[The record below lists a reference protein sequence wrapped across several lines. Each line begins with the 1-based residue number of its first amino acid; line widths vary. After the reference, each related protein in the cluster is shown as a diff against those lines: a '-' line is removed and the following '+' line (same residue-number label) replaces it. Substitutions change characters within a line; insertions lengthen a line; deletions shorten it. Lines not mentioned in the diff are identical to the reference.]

1 MAETTVLDSF
11 WDLIGGVL
19 TLNPEIVETISAL
32 PRANLLAVILVLA
45 AGLSMGIAQGI
56 VLFAN
61 RVKPIRFVF
70 SLLIGTALFF
80 AGYSFWVFSTW
91 LVSLWLSEVTL
102 SLGRIA
108 QVLGYSYA
116 PLIFSFFGALPY
128 LGPPILQLLS
138 VWNLLAMDVGFSA
151 ITDLSAVAAAR
162 YVLLGWVVLQI
173 LQQTVGQPIA
183 ATGRWIAN
191 RAAGVNLVTNPQE
204 LSDLVQSGVRIQ
216 TTPESIRGQ
225 AAALYDAASA
235 PAAAASADKPLAS
248 PLRNPPM
255 GQGTGRRR
263 FGLNRTL
270 QRSLQFL
277 GLALLTMIV
286 LTLLSPWRDWLFQG
300 ASNRGGLVQWVF
312 DLIWLGLIGLIV
324 SGLLAPLEALGWWAG
339 WYGDNLAPRPISVAA
354 ATNHQAP
361 LTRRYV
367 VYLDGIGQST
377 RDYQPS
383 VANFLNRLAALLPK
397 DMQLVKGLMSYSV
410 LNRSLTEDRL
420 LSPLWRWAE
429 QLQLSNRA
437 AWIGLLVNIRN
448 VLIVAVSADQR
459 YGPIYNQGV
468 AQQIYDSLI
477 HLGYPA
483 TGGIPITLIGY
494 SGGGQIAMG
503 ALPFLKRTLQTTVEV
518 ISLGGVI
525 SGNVRALEVEQ
536 LYHLV
541 GERDTVERVGP
552 ILFPRRWPLSTL
564 SYWNRAKR
572 KGRISLISL
581 GRVGHQVPGG
591 ILDPNA
597 VLPDGRSHLQQT
609 LDFILDILQGNLSQV
624 IDPEKLPGDVLSNY
638 RRYQQADY
646 NQWDY
651 YPLTQSVDLS
661 LYRPIAPW
669 MGRLVL
675 PEADLKSRL
684 HGVLFEVHH
693 APQPYQALVG
703 QTVRLQRRYDPRLQ
717 QLLQLAIKDVH
728 FSAEAAFSQHQGLV
742 HPARLNHWRRVDPL
756 ESLAGSHPI
765 DDVMVALLDPVEVIN
780 PASFDS
786 GADADP
792 PGATLLIGREPIQI
806 SGRYYGLVKFLGPVG
821 PSAPDHFRVA
831 HFNPV
836 TREFAGADSVVYAPT
851 VVTDRDGFQA
861 SSNRRLEASP
871 LNDQGWYIYGAQNRA
886 GVFVVTAIAPRSLL
900 RLQPHRVI
908 SSARAGARWIK
919 KAAWADLARK
929 KGAIASVLISPGH
942 NTLQQALTDW
952 KAGDLA
958 LLVHVYGGIG
968 GRQAEPAVKAPLYFG
983 HFAYGMATVVQEPL
997 TDELRFDITYYQ
1009 IYTHNSHGLI
1019 AGALHWSRYMGDRQW
1034 GILGLRPVC
1043 DNLVKFPPYTQPFD
1057 LDGEQH
1063 AALEGLIYQLE
1074 TMAARYR
1081 IGDGSGGTYI
1091 GPANNCAQDSNQA
1104 LYASIKRL
1112 ADVIASNQDYFND
1125 WQQRYPNQADRY
1137 QQLLSLRQTL
1147 QKTLLPFGGPRADW
1161 ADGKAMLGSTLEEYP
1176 LKTIGRGLVSWR
1188 TMLPR
1193 VASNTVTKAFLD
1205 QGAVLWV
1212 LNTYQVGGEDPDIE
1226 PIEPLSL

>member
-19 TLNPEIVETISAL
+19 TLNPDIVETIIAL
-32 PRANLLAVILVLA
+32 PRSDLLAVILVLA

-61 RVKPIRFVF
+61 QVKPIRFVF

-91 LVSLWLSEVTL
+91 LASHWFPGVTL
-102 SLGRIA
+102 SLARIA

-128 LGPPILQLLS
+128 LGMSILRLLS
-138 VWNLLAMDVGFSA
+138 VWNLLAVVVGFSA
-151 ITDLSAVAAAR
+151 ITDLSAVTAAR

-225 AAALYDAASA
+225 AAALSDATSA
-235 PAAAASADKPLAS
+235 PEAAASAGKPLAS

-286 LTLLSPWRDWLFQG
+286 LTLLSPWRDWLFPSS
-300 ASNRGGLVQWVF
+300 SNRGGLVQWVF
-312 DLIWLGLIGLIV
+312 DLIWLGLIGVIV
-324 SGLLAPLEALGWWAG
+324 GGLLAPLEALGWWAG
-339 WYGDNLAPRPISVAA
+339 WYGDNLAPRPISIDDA
-354 ATNHQAP
+354 NHQAP
-361 LTRRYV
+361 STRRYV

-383 VANFLNRLAALLPK
+383 VANFLNRLAARLPK

-429 QLQLSNRA
+429 QVQVSNRA

-503 ALPFLKRTLQTTVEV
+503 TLPFLKRALQTTVEV

-541 GERDTVERVGP
+541 GNRDTVERVGP

-581 GRVGHQVPGG
+581 GPVGHQVPGG
-591 ILDPNA
+591 ILDPKA

-609 LDFILDILQGNLSQV
+609 LDYILDILQGNLSRV
-624 IDPEKLPGDVLSNY
+624 IDSEKLPGDVLSNY
-638 RRYQQADY
+638 RRYQQADF

-651 YPLTQSVDLS
+651 YPLTQSVDFN

-675 PEADLKSRL
+675 PAADLRSRL
-684 HGVLFEVHH
+684 HGVLFEVRH
-693 APQPYQALVG
+693 APLPYQSLLG
-703 QTVRLQRRYDPRLQ
+703 QTVRLRWRDDDPRLRHR
-717 QLLQLAIKDVH
+717 LKLVVKDVH
-728 FSAEAAFSQHQGLV
+728 FSAEAAFTQRQGLI
-742 HPARLNHWRRVDPL
+742 HPTRLNHWRRVDPL
-756 ESLAGSHPI
+756 ESLAGGHPM
-765 DDVMVALLDPVEVIN
+765 DDVMAALPDPVEVIH
-780 PASFDS
+780 PVPLAS
-786 GADADP
+786 AAAADP
-792 PGATLLIGREPIQI
+792 PAAVLVIGHEPVQI
-806 SGRYYGLVKFLGPVG
+806 SGRYYGLVKFLGAVG

-836 TREFAGADSVVYAPT
+836 TREFAGAESVVYAPT

-900 RLQPHRVI
+900 RLQPDRVI

-929 KGAIASVLISPGH
+929 KGAIASVLISPGR
-942 NTLQQALTDW
+942 NTLQQALADW

-968 GRQAEPAVKAPLYFG
+968 GRQAEPAVKAPFYFG
-983 HFAYGMATVVQEPL
+983 HFAYGVATVVKEPL
-997 TDELRFDITYYQ
+997 ADELRFDITYHQ

-1043 DNLVKFPPYTQPFD
+1043 DILVKFPPYTQPFD
-1057 LDGEQH
+1057 LDGDRH

-1081 IGDGSGGTYI
+1081 IGDGSGGTYV

-1125 WQQRYPNQADRY
+1125 WQRRHPDQIDRY

-1147 QKTLLPFGGPRADW
+1147 QKTLLPFGSARADW
-1161 ADGKAMLGSTLEEYP
+1161 ADGKAMLGSNLEDYP
-1176 LKTIGRGLVSWR
+1176 LKTLGRGLVSWR

-1193 VASNTVTKAFLD
+1193 VACNTVTKAFLD
-1205 QGAVLWV
+1205 QGAALWV
-1212 LNTYQVGGEDPDIE
+1212 LNTYQVGGDDLNIE
-1226 PIEPLSL
+1226 PIAPLSF